1 VHGAEHDVRLLAER
15 ARAPDLR
22 QRLLLPLRLIA
33 LSETA
38 AAVRRALAE
47 RARPAYAT
55 ALRWFFKTGPG
66 EYGEGDVFIGVR
78 VPAQR
83 AVARQFRRLP
93 PGEVRKL
100 LASKVHEH
108 RLTALLILV
117 HQYQR
122 GDERVRGQIVKTYRA
137 NARRVNNWDLVDSSA
152 PYILGD
158 WLRRGDR
165 GRARRELLRLAKAR
179 SIWQRRTAMLA
190 AGAFIRAGEAEPA
203 LEVAGVLLDDEH
215 DLIHKAV
222 GWMLRE
228 VGQRVGRE
236 LLRGFLRAHAG
247 RMPRTMLRYA
257 IEHLAPAERKRWLAA
272 RPATRARRGRSSR
285 G

>member
-1 VHGAEHDVRLLAER
+1 VPDVESDVRLLAES
-15 ARAPDLR
+15 AFAADLR
-22 QRLLLPLRLIA
+22 QRLLLRLRLTA
-33 LSETA
+33 PAETA
-38 AAVRRALAE
+38 EAVRRALAE
-47 RARPAYAT
+47 LARPAIAV
-55 ALRWFFKTGPG
+55 ASRRFFKTGPG
-66 EYGEGDVFIGVR
+66 EYGEGDAFMGVR

-83 AVARQFRRLP
+83 SVARRFRRLP
-93 PGEVRKL
+93 LGEARKL

-117 HQYQR
+117 VQYQR
-122 GDERVRGQIVKTYRA
+122 GDDRTRAQIVRTYRA
-137 NARRVNNWDLVDSSA
+137 SARHVNNWDLVDSSA

-158 WLRRGDR
+158 WLLHSARGP
-165 GRARRELLRLAKAR
+165 ARRELLRLANDR

-190 AGAFIRAGEAEPA
+190 AGAFIRAGEADPA
-203 LEVAGVLLDDEH
+203 LEVARALLDDEH

-236 LLRGFLRAHAG
+236 PLREFLRAHAG

-257 IEHLAPAERKRWLAA
+257 IEHLAPAERRRWMAV
-272 RPATRARRGRSSR
+272 RTATRARGERSSR
-285 G
+285 W